1 MTLMAIESG
10 TGPAPHAGGP
20 VSVLVADDHE
30 LFLEGLALLVGS
42 MPGYEVV
49 GTAHDGYEVVDL
61 AKRLKPDVVLMD
73 ARMPGLSGAE
83 ATERVLEHDPHT
95 AVVMVTMF
103 ADDESLF
110 HALKAGAMGYVVK
123 GASLAELRRAIE
135 AAANGEALLGQA
147 VASRIG
153 HYFAGDQG
161 RQAALPFGD
170 LTAREREVL
179 ALLTQGLTN
188 TEIARRL
195 AVTSKTARNHVSNV
209 LGKLGVSTRS
219 EAADKAREAGL
230 HE

>member
-1 MTLMAIESG
+1 MTARNEQADERA
-10 TGPAPHAGGP
+10 T

-30 LFLEGLALLVGS
+30 LFLEGLALLVAS

-49 GTAHDGYEVVDL
+49 GVAHDGYEAVDL
-61 AKRLKPDVVLMD
+61 ARRLKPDVVLMD

-83 ATERVLEHDPHT
+83 ATERLLAVHPEV

-110 HALKAGAMGYVVK
+110 HALRAGATGYVVK

-147 VASRIG
+147 VANRLG
-153 HYFAGDQG
+153 HYFTGG
-161 RQAALPFGD
+161 LGMGGALPFSE

-179 ALLTQGLTN
+179 GLLAQGMTN
-188 TEIARRL
+188 AEIARRL
-195 AVTSKTARNHVSNV
+195 DVTVKTARNHVSNV

-219 EAADKAREAGL
+219 EAGLKAREAGL
-230 HE
+230 YE